1 MYTTQQVLE
10 RKRAQISSRN
20 DGDQRRHTWEKG
32 EILDKNI
39 CHKSWVNF
47 LTFVGKFKK
56 KKQNKNTISSG
67 IGLSGPGI
75 SGIRQRN
82 AVIAF

>member
-20 DGDQRRHTWEKG
+20 DADQRRHTWEKG
-32 EILDKNI
+32 EILDNNI
-39 CHKSWVNF
+39 CHLSWVNF
-47 LTFVGKFKK
+47 LTFVGKLKT
-56 KKQNKNTISSG
+56 KQNKNNISDG
-67 IGLSGPGI
+67 TGLSGPSF

>member
-1 MYTTQQVLE
+1 MLEYTTQQVLE

-20 DGDQRRHTWEKG
+20 DADQRRHTWEKG
-32 EILDKNI
+32 EILDK
-39 CHKSWVNF
+39 
-47 LTFVGKFKK
+47 FKK
-56 KKQNKNTISSG
+56 KNKNKNIISSG
-67 IGLSGPGI
+67 IGLTGPGF